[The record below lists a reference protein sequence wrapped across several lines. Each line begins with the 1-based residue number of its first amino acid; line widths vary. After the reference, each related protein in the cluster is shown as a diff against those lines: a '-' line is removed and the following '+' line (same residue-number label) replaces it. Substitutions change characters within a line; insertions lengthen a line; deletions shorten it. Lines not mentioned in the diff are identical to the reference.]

1 MNNNYPFLSNKHTVF
16 LALGLFLCAYFLYHS
31 FQGSRSYPTLVS
43 LDHSIEQAQA
53 ELTATMEQRQY
64 LERQV
69 VMMRPGSVNQD
80 LLEER
85 VRIVLGYKT
94 PDEFVILQP

>member
-1 MNNNYPFLSNKHTVF
+1 M
-16 LALGLFLCAYFLYHS
+16 YHS

-43 LDHSIEQAQA
+43 LDKSIEAVQADLDTTIA
-53 ELTATMEQRQY
+53 QRQK

-69 VMMRPGSVNQD
+69 VMMRPGSVNSD

-85 VRIVLGYKT
+85 VRVVLGYKS
-94 PDEFVILQP
+94 PNEFVILNQ

>member
-1 MNNNYPFLSNKHTVF
+1 MNSAHPYLSNKHTVF
-16 LALGLFLCAYFLYHS
+16 LMLGFFLCVYFMYHS

-43 LDHSIEQAQA
+43 LDMSIEAV
-53 ELTATMEQRQY
+53 EGDLNATMAQRQK

-69 VMMRPGSVNQD
+69 VMLRPGSVNSD

-94 PDEFVILQP
+94 PNEFVILNQ

>member
-1 MNNNYPFLSNKHTVF
+1 MNKTHPYLSNKHTVF
-16 LALGLFLCAYFLYHS
+16 LLFGLFLCAYFMYHS

-43 LDHSIEQAQA
+43 LDQSIAAVQADLDMA
-53 ELTATMEQRQY
+53 AAKRQK

-69 VMMRPGSVNQD
+69 IMMRPGSVNSD

-85 VRIVLGYKT
+85 VRVVLGYKS
-94 PDEFVILQP
+94 PNEFVILDQ

>member
-1 MNNNYPFLSNKHTVF
+1 M
-16 LALGLFLCAYFLYHS
+16 YHS

-43 LDHSIEQAQA
+43 LDKSIEAVQADLETTIA
-53 ELTATMEQRQY
+53 QRQK

-69 VMMRPGSVNQD
+69 VMMRPGSVNSD

-85 VRIVLGYKT
+85 VRVVLGYKS
-94 PDEFVILQP
+94 PNEFVILNQ

>member
-1 MNNNYPFLSNKHTVF
+1 MNNTHPYLSNKHTVF
-16 LALGLFLCAYFLYHS
+16 LMLGVFLCAYFMYHS

-43 LDHSIEQAQA
+43 LDKSIEAVQADLDTTIA
-53 ELTATMEQRQY
+53 QRQK

-69 VMMRPGSVNQD
+69 VMMRPGSVNSD

-85 VRIVLGYKT
+85 VRVVLGYKS
-94 PDEFVILQP
+94 PNEFVILNQ

>member
-1 MNNNYPFLSNKHTVF
+1 M
-16 LALGLFLCAYFLYHS
+16 YHS

-43 LDHSIEQAQA
+43 LDQSIAAVQADLDMA
-53 ELTATMEQRQY
+53 AAKRKK

-69 VMMRPGSVNQD
+69 IMMRPGSVNSD

-85 VRIVLGYKT
+85 VRVVLGYKS
-94 PDEFVILQP
+94 PNEFVILDQ